1 MLNFSKFS
9 DLRRVFENTVTK
21 EDLIVALFEDVPE
34 LETFTFSVTNE
45 YDDSNYSDYSRLKKI
60 NGLRIDYDNNYEGD
74 EGFGDDGEEDMS
86 NGGLPPVGEKISD
99 IRVISAIREIVD
111 RVGASFGYDD
121 SHVVTRDSFRPRRL
135 SKSDKAER
143 EYAISYLTGKE
154 LDDAFF
160 LKNDPKWALYY
171 ADDHG
176 RFDEEAEFKI
186 FAKKG
191 RMQEAYEYA
200 RRVIKGALP
209 DAVEN
214 FFILST
220 SSKHEDH
227 EYLKKYLEFKN
238 SRPKKAA
245 ARR

>member
-1 MLNFSKFS
+1 MLNFSKLS
-9 DLRRVFENTVTK
+9 HMQKVFETTITK

-34 LETFTFSVTNE
+34 LETFTFGVSNE
-45 YDDSNYSDYSRLKKI
+45 YDDSNYSDHSRLKRI
-60 NGLRIDYDNNYEGD
+60 NGIRIDYDNNYEGD
-74 EGFGDDGEEDMS
+74 EGFGDYDEDLDKQAS
-86 NGGLPPVGEKISD
+86 DPVGEKISD
-99 IRVISAIREIVD
+99 KKVISAIREVVD
-111 RVGASFGYDD
+111 MVGTYFGYDD
-121 SHVVTRDSFRPRRL
+121 AHVVTRDSFRPRRL

-176 RFDEEAEFKI
+176 RFDEEMEFKI

-191 RMQEAYEYA
+191 RMVEAYEYA
-200 RRVIKGALP
+200 KCVIKGSLP
-209 DAVEN
+209 EAVEN

-220 SSKHEDH
+220 SSKHDDH

-238 SRPKKAA
+238 SRPQKTAA
-245 ARR
+245 GR